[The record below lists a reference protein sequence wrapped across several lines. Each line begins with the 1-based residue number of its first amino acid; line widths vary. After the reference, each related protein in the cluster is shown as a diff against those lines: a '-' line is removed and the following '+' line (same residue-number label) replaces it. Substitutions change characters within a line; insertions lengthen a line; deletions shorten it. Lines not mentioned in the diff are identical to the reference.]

1 MKYRL
6 KKDLPDLEAGEMFD
20 ATDSF
25 GHETSSMFDSTGV
38 YRFEKDNIKHFD
50 EWFEEV
56 ESGWW
61 KPKLHDD
68 YYFLSN
74 AGEAIAEPWLGSRV
88 DEFRYLTG
96 NCFKTWEAAERC
108 RDYLRAVATVRQDEG
123 VLTPGQIYGLG
134 EGSGQVYHIGHV
146 GKENGEKLLDVCAM
160 ELYGTW
166 APVGAILFDTEEH
179 AQASLDNH
187 LDEWKIIASY
197 DWSRE

>member
-50 EWFEEV
+50 EWFEEM

-61 KPKLHDD
+61 KPRKNEE
-68 YYFLSN
+68 YYYLNILGAVCFD
-74 AGEAIAEPWLGSRV
+74 PWTNGAL
-88 DEFRYLTG
+88 DKFRYSIG
-96 NCFKTWEAAERC
+96 ECFKTNDAAKRYKE
-108 RDYLRAVATVRQDEG
+108 YLKAIITVRQDKG

-179 AQASLDNH
+179 ADASLNIH
-187 LDEWKIIASY
+187 KNEWKIIANY